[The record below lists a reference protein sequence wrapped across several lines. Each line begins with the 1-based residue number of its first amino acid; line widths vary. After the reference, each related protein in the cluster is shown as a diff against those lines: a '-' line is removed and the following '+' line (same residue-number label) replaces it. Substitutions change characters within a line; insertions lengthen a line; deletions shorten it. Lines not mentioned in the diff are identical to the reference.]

1 MRKIVIIAILTAS
14 MVQGVFAQK
23 IMIKGTV
30 KDAASRKAAEY
41 VNVVLQTADS
51 VFVGGTTTDG
61 KGGFL
66 LNKVYAGDY
75 LLAISSVGY
84 RTQFIVLDGIKQNVN
99 LGEILLEDDAVA
111 MEGVTV
117 SASAQV
123 SQPDRKLIFPSER
136 QMKVSTNGVNLL
148 QQMMLPRIQINPMN
162 NEIGVLGGGELQLR
176 INGAKAE
183 IEEIRALQPSD
194 IIRIEYHDNPGLR
207 YGNAEVVLDYIVRRP
222 DTGGNFGMDLTQGM
236 NTMWGEHNV
245 FGKVNHKKSEFGVS
259 FYTGPRDFYG
269 MYRDNEE
276 VFHLADGTTL
286 HRIEEG
292 EPGHGSMF
300 MNNLSVNYN
309 LQQTENSLFSAT
321 FRLRSNSQPHMDYQ
335 GVLVN
340 VSAPDDKVDMI
351 DRTKNSWTRPSLDLY
366 YQQGLKNKQLLIFNV
381 VGTYNREKSRRLYQE
396 SLQGELLTDIHNNV
410 SGDKYS
416 LIGEAIYEKQ
426 FSKGNS
432 LSFGLRHTQSFANN
446 EYRNGHYYETDM
458 NQGDTYAYGEYRGKL
473 NKLDYRLGVGVTRSY
488 YKQSG
493 DDLYENYSFNPRFVL
508 HYTLPGNSFIR
519 WKSDISNAS
528 PSLGDLSAVEQMV
541 DSLQI
546 RRGNPNLKSY
556 LRYHTELTYEWQ
568 KGIFYSSL
576 WGAYDYQPK
585 AIMDEKYQDGDKIV
599 QTWDNQKDWQKLSG
613 RLTLRVGP
621 VKDMLQFSFTGGVN
635 HYMSHGNMYSH
646 TYTNWYCNAMVSFN
660 YKQFSLFWQMNTNFN
675 KFWGETLSGGEN
687 IQMLAMY
694 YTHKN
699 LRVGLGAFNPFTD
712 NYKQQTENWNKYAS
726 YKKAN
731 YVKESSQM
739 FLASVSYHFSFGRKF
754 KAGQRKVNNSDNDS
768 GVMSIGK

>member
-1 MRKIVIIAILTAS
+1 MRNKLILAILISGIVHGT
-14 MVQGVFAQK
+14 FAQK
-23 IMIKGTV
+23 IAIKGTV
-30 KDAASRKAAEY
+30 KDATNKAAAEY

-51 VFVGGTTTDG
+51 TFVTGTTTNG
-61 KGGFL
+61 KGDFL
-66 LNKVYAGDY
+66 LNKIHAGDY
-75 LLAISSVGY
+75 MLVLSSVGY
-84 RTQFIVLDGIKQNVN
+84 RTQFITLDGIKQNVN
-99 LGEILLEDDAVA
+99 LGDIFLEDDAVA

-117 SASAQV
+117 SASGQI
-123 SQPDRKLIFPSER
+123 SRSDRKLVFPSER

-162 NEIGVLGGGELQLR
+162 NEIGLLGGGELQLR

-183 IEEIRALQPSD
+183 IEEIKALQPSD

-222 DTGGNFGMDLTQGM
+222 DTGGNFGVDLSQGM
-236 NTMWGEHNV
+236 NAMWGEYNV

-259 FYTGPRDFYG
+259 YYMGPRDFYG

-276 VFHLADGTTL
+276 EFHLADGTTL

-292 EPGHGSMF
+292 EPGHGAMF

-321 FRLRSNSQPHMDYQ
+321 FRLRSNSRPHWDYQ
-335 GVLVN
+335 GVLTN
-340 VSAPDDKVDMI
+340 VSDPDDKVNMI

-396 SLQGELLTDIHNNV
+396 SLQDELLTDINNNV
-410 SGDKYS
+410 LGDKYS

-426 FSKGNS
+426 FSKGS
-432 LSFGLRHTQSFANN
+432 ALSFGLRHTQSFANN
-446 EYRNGHYYETDM
+446 EYRNGHHYETDM

-493 DDLYENYSFNPRFVL
+493 DDSYENYSFNPRLVL
-508 HYTLPGNSFIR
+508 HYALPGNSFIR

-528 PSLGDLSAVEQMV
+528 PSLGDLSAVEQIV

-546 RRGNPNLKSY
+546 RRGNPNLKAY

-568 KGIFYSSL
+568 KGIFYSNL
-576 WGAYDYQPK
+576 WGAYDYQPD
-585 AIMDEKYQDGDKIV
+585 AIMDEKYQEGDKIV

-613 RLTLRVGP
+613 RVTLRVGP
-621 VKDMLQFSFTGGVN
+621 IKDMLQFSFTGGVN
-635 HYMSHGNMYSH
+635 HYMSRGNTYSH
-646 TYTNWYCNAMVSFN
+646 TYTNWYCNAEASFN
-660 YKQFSLFWQMNTNFN
+660 YKQFSLYWQMNTNWN
-675 KFWGETLSGGEN
+675 NFWGETLSGGEN
-687 IQMLAMY
+687 IQVLVMY

-726 YKKAN
+726 YKKTN

-739 FLASVSYHFSFGRKF
+739 FLASVSYNFSFGRKF
-754 KAGQRKVNNSDNDS
+754 KAGKRRVNNSDNDS
-768 GVMSIGK
+768 GVMSSGK

>member
-245 FGKVNHKKSEFGVS
+245 FGKVIHKQSEFGVS

-276 VFHLADGTTL
+276 VFRLADGTTL

-432 LSFGLRHTQSFANN
+432 LSFGLRHTQSLANN

-768 GVMSIGK
+768 GVMSTGK